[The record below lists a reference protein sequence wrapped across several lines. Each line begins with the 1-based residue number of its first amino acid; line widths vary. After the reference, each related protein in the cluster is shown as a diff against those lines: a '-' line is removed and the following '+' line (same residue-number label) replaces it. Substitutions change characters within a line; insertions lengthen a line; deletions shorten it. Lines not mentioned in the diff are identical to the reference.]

1 MLNLKLHCINTIR
14 THTYLV
20 YDISTSIWWYTY
32 FKATDWHPNGYFWD
46 MYSSHTRSTYN
57 GSIMNREHC
66 MPRSWWGV
74 SKDYP
79 LYDANGDLFNLSP
92 SDADANT
99 AKWNFPVGEVG

>member
-1 MLNLKLHCINTIR
+1 
-14 THTYLV
+14 
-20 YDISTSIWWYTY
+20 
-32 FKATDWHPNGYFWD
+32 
-46 MYSSHTRSTYN
+46 
-57 GSIMNREHC
+57 